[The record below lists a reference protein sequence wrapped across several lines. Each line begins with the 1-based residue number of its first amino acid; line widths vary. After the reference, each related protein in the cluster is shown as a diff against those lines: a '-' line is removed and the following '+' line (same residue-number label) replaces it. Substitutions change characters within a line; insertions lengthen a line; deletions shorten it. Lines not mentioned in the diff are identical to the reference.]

1 MTVRIAIIGCGAVA
15 EKMHLPEYA
24 QSKEAQIVAC
34 VDIVEENAQHL
45 AELVGGAEV
54 YTDYHDV
61 LSLDEVQA
69 VDICLPNY
77 LHAPVTI
84 AAAEAGK
91 HILCEKPMTISMA
104 DAQAMIDAGE
114 KARVTLMVRQSTRF
128 APPYSKVKQVVDS
141 GVLGKINT
149 LRGVHCHAGP
159 EFWTPN
165 YRWFFAKAQSGGGA
179 TLDMG
184 IHICDII
191 LWLVDKKVV
200 EVTGFVGT
208 LEKDI
213 EVDDNVMTL
222 MRFEDGTFA
231 FFQASWSVK
240 PMGDSSLTIHGE
252 KGVLR
257 LRRDP
262 QHPIVLELQTEE
274 GFPDLQY
281 PEVGSPGPWGT
292 ACGHFVECLAQ
303 GKKPMVSGED
313 GKRALEVILATFKS
327 SETGQSI
334 RLPLQE

>member
-1 MTVRIAIIGCGAVA
+1 MSIKIAIIGCGAVA

-34 VDIVEENAQHL
+34 VDIVEEKAQHL
-45 AELVGGAEV
+45 AELVGDAEV
-54 YTDYHDV
+54 YTDYHDA
-61 LSLDEVQA
+61 LAWDEVQA

-77 LHAPVTI
+77 LHAPVAI
-84 AAAEAGK
+84 AAAETGK

-104 DAQAMIDAGE
+104 HAQAMIDAAE
-114 KARVTLMVRQSTRF
+114 KAGVTLMVRQSTRF

-149 LRGVHCHAGP
+149 LRGVHCHGGP

-165 YRWFFAKAQSGGGA
+165 YEWFFTKAQAGGGA
-179 TLDMG
+179 MLDMG
-184 IHICDII
+184 IHICDFI
-191 LWLVDKKVV
+191 LWLVGKKVV

-213 EVDDNVMTL
+213 EVDDNGITL
-222 MRFEDGTFA
+222 MRFDDGTFA

-262 QHPIVLELQTEE
+262 EHPIVLELRTEE
-274 GFPDLQY
+274 GFPDLKY
-281 PEVGSPGPWGT
+281 PEVAFPGPWGT
-292 ACGHFVECLAQ
+292 ACGHFVECLVRGRQ
-303 GKKPMVSGED
+303 PMVSGED
-313 GKRALEVILATFKS
+313 GKRALEVVLATFKS
-327 SETGQSI
+327 SETGQTI
-334 RLPLQE
+334 RLPLEE

>member
-1 MTVRIAIIGCGAVA
+1 MTVTIAIIGCGAVA

-24 QSKEAQIVAC
+24 QSEEARIVAC
-34 VDIVEENAQHL
+34 VDIVEEKAQHL
-45 AELVGGAEV
+45 AELVGGAQV
-54 YTDYHDV
+54 YTDYHDA
-61 LSLDEVQA
+61 LALDEVQA

-77 LHAPVTI
+77 LHAPVAI

-104 DAQAMIDAGE
+104 DAQAMMDAAERAG
-114 KARVTLMVRQSTRF
+114 VTLMVRQSTRF

-141 GVLGKINT
+141 GVLGRINT
-149 LRGVHCHAGP
+149 LCGVHCHGGP

-165 YRWFFAKAQSGGGA
+165 YQWFFTQAQAGGGA
-179 TLDMG
+179 MLDMG
-184 IHICDII
+184 IHICDFI
-191 LWLVDKKVV
+191 LWLVGRNVV

-213 EVDDNVMTL
+213 EVDDNGMTL
-222 MRFEDGTFA
+222 MRFDDGTFA

-252 KGVLR
+252 RGVLR

-262 QHPIVLELQTEE
+262 ERPIVLELRTEE

-281 PEVGSPGPWGT
+281 PEVAFPGPWGT

-303 GKKPMVSGED
+303 GKPPLVSGED

-327 SETGQSI
+327 SETGQTI

>member
-1 MTVRIAIIGCGAVA
+1 MSIGIAIIGCGAVA

-24 QSKEAQIVAC
+24 QSREAQIVAC
-34 VDIVEENAQHL
+34 VDIVEEKAQHL
-45 AELVGGAEV
+45 AELVDGARV
-54 YTDYHDV
+54 YTDYRDV
-61 LSLDEVQA
+61 LALDEVQA

-77 LHAPVTI
+77 LHAPVAI

-104 DAQAMIDAGE
+104 DAQAMIDAAE
-114 KARVTLMVRQSTRF
+114 KAGVTLMVRQSTRF
-128 APPYSKVKQVVDS
+128 IPPYSKVKQVVDS

-159 EFWTPN
+159 EHWTPN
-165 YRWFFAKAQSGGGA
+165 YQWFFTKAQSGGGA
-179 TLDMG
+179 MLDMG
-184 IHICDII
+184 IHICDFI
-191 LWLVDKKVV
+191 LWLVGKRVV
-200 EVTGFVGT
+200 EVTGFAGT

-213 EVDDNVMTL
+213 EVEDNGMTL

-240 PMGDSSLTIHGE
+240 PMGDTSLTIHGE

-262 QHPIVLELQTEE
+262 EHPIVLELQTEKGLPE
-274 GFPDLQY
+274 IQY
-281 PEVGSPGPWGT
+281 PKVTFPGPWGT
-292 ACGHFVECLAQ
+292 ACGHFVECLTQ
-303 GKKPMVSGED
+303 GKKPMVTGED

-327 SETGQSI
+327 SETGQTI
-334 RLPLQE
+334 RLPLEE